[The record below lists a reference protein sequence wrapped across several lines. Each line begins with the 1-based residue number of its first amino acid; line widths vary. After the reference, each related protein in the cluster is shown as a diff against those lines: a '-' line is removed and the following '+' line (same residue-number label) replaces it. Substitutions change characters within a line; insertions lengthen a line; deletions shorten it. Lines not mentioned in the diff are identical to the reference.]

1 VTSIKNPQPSHDD
14 SRPPRARFEPQPA
27 GQGPPE
33 PRSKWPWRRLGAS
46 AGLAALSAVILQL
59 AYHPFNW
66 SFTPFV
72 ALFPWLW
79 GLRKLTPGQAFLV
92 SLVFGTLNSLGAFY
106 FLFPLKQYY
115 GAVVFGFPIQ
125 FLYFGAHVGIVGALT
140 VWFGR
145 KSGAWMATFLGAL
158 AWGGMEYWKGTGLLA
173 VPIGFLGHGVGEWA
187 SFAQVASIGGVPL
200 VSAIIFGFNL
210 SLMSAVAA
218 WKAGWGVVDGG
229 LRLAA
234 FVLIIGLAAGWGSV
248 RINALEEDMANS
260 NRELKVAVIQTNV
273 EQPRKFQSYSE
284 SDIELR
290 RELQR
295 TIAAD
300 LLAQFDEVE
309 RNEVDLIITPES
321 AVSDDTFDRDP
332 ILQREVQ
339 DRARDLRT
347 PILLGALDIIF
358 ESREGVETEIPQ
370 EALNEAGDEIHK
382 VKYFNALWLFQP
394 DGTEPIRQKADFA
407 KIQLVPFGE
416 TIPYL
421 DKIPGAVESI
431 VGIGTFERGRM
442 ESPIPL
448 QYGETDPATG
458 EQPAPVL
465 MGMSVCFEDMIPW
478 LHRGY
483 ARNKADLFVNA
494 TNDAWY
500 DPLPG
505 SAIHSNTARWRC
517 IETGVPMVRAT
528 NTGLSQVI
536 DGTGTVLEQL
546 EPGIKAIGRWTIT
559 LPVEKSVTLYARFG
573 DWFGLLSLLGTIA
586 SFVFF
591 RLRRD
596 EDAAAGG

>member
-1 VTSIKNPQPSHDD
+1 MKRSRNPLPSDEFSD
-14 SRPPRARFEPQPA
+14 STPPRFAASTA
-27 GQGPPE
+27 GEESAQNKPG
-33 PRSKWPWRRLGAS
+33 WPWKRIGAS
-46 AGLAALSAVILQL
+46 AGLAALSAGILQL

-66 SFTPFV
+66 SFIPFF

-92 SLVFGTLNSLGAFY
+92 SLVFGTLNSVGAFY

-115 GAVVFGFPIQ
+115 GAVAFGFPFQ
-125 FLYFGAHVGIVGALT
+125 FLYFGAHIGIVGALT

-145 KSGAWMATFLGAL
+145 KSGPWVATFLGAL

-187 SFAQVASIGGVPL
+187 SFAQTASIGGVPL
-200 VSAIIFGFNL
+200 VSALVFGFNL

-218 WKAGWGVVDGG
+218 WKAGWGFVDGG
-229 LRLAA
+229 LRLGA
-234 FVLIIGLAAGWGSV
+234 FVLIIGVGAGWGSM
-248 RINALEEDMANS
+248 RIGRIEEDMATS
-260 NRELKVAVIQTNV
+260 TRKLKVAVIQTNID
-273 EQPRKFQSYSE
+273 QPTKFQSYSE
-284 SDIELR
+284 PDIEVR

-295 TIAAD
+295 TIAAK
-300 LLAQFDEVE
+300 LLGQFDEVE

-321 AVSDDTFDRDP
+321 AFSNDTFDRDP
-332 ILQREVQ
+332 VLQREVQ
-339 DRARDLRT
+339 DRARDLKT
-347 PILLGALDIIF
+347 PILVGALDIIF
-358 ESREGVETEIPQ
+358 ESREGVETEIPE
-370 EALNEAGDEIHK
+370 EALNEAGDEINK
-382 VKYFNALWLFQP
+382 VKYFNALWMFQP
-394 DGTEPIRQKADFA
+394 EGTEPVRQKADYA

-421 DKIPGAVESI
+421 DMIPGAVESI

-448 QYGETDPATG
+448 QVGDPDPATG
-458 EQPAPVL
+458 EQPPPVL

-483 ARNKADLFVNA
+483 ARNKTDLFVNA

-505 SAIHSNTARWRC
+505 SSIHSHMARWRC
-517 IETGVPMVRAT
+517 IETGIPMVRAT

-536 DGTGTVLEQL
+536 DGTGAILEQL
-546 EPGIKAIGRWTIT
+546 EPNIATVGRWTIT
-559 LPVEKSVTLYARFG
+559 LPASKSVSFYARFG
-573 DWFGLLSLLGTIA
+573 DWFGLLSLIGTIA
-586 SFVFF
+586 AFVLF
-591 RLRRD
+591 RMRRAPV
-596 EDAAAGG
+596 E